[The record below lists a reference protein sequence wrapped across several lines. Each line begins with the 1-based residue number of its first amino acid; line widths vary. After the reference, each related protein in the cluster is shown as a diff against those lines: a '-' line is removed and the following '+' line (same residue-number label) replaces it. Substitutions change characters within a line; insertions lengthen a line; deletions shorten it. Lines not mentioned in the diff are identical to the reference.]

1 MLVIY
6 QKQFI
11 TVKMI
16 VFCNNTSIFYI
27 NYTYTITATL
37 LFKNVA
43 AVNRGRR
50 LFKMIHFF
58 CGGK

>member
-37 LFKNVA
+37 LIKNVA

-50 LFKMIHFF
+50 LIE
-58 CGGK
+58 GGAI